1 MARQPR
7 REIRPAQVRCI
18 ENGHVFTANVPQLGH
33 EVEEGGSQD
42 IVWRVV
48 NTDGVLCPQDGSPV
62 EPVE

>member
-1 MARQPR
+1 
-7 REIRPAQVRCI
+7 VRCI